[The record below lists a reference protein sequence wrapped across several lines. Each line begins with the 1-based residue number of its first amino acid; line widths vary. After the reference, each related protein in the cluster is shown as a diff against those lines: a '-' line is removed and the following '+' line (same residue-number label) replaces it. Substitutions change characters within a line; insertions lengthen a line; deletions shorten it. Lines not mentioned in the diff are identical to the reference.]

1 MIVSENILPLSKMR
15 MNDETIEFRL
25 DCWCHCCLNTFEWLW
40 GQSAHLHLLEIS
52 EKDKSQ
58 GQNH

>member
-1 MIVSENILPLSKMR
+1 